1 MREASRLL
9 NFQIPTEFAPTMA
22 NTDWKRVV
30 YEKRLQ
36 RERAIAE
43 FKATLGPEF
52 MAAPPVNDIDDIDIL
67 TSKISKG
74 DLSSEEVTKACIARY
89 LLS

>member
-30 YEKRLQ
+30 HEKRLQ

-52 MAAPPVNDIDDIDIL
+52 MAAPHDIDDIDIL